1 MEPVQK
7 KLSTKYLLLLDQNVP
22 ASLETDDYDDIHI
35 WPNIIVGLR
44 VNNNKKFY
52 FALGNC
58 DIHVKQKIL
67 VINKTKQDKILLKLK
82 V

>member
-44 VNNNKKFY
+44 VNNNKKI
-52 FALGNC
+52 LVC